1 MKKITTILLC
11 AFGFFQLHSQTDSSM
26 KTSTG
31 ENPANPVVERKKAPY
46 LATVKTMEGKSKRGY
61 VYQVNEDQVVLIRA
75 KSKDIKGW
83 RKDGYV
89 PTNTIYLPAADIKS
103 ISVQKKGST
112 LKGLLI
118 GLGVGTVTGIV
129 IGFASGDDPI
139 RPYPSSIDD
148 PLGLETFLIAIEN
161 SFAMKASEK
170 AIANGILMGGSGAL
184 IGAIIGTVA
193 RKKFIIG
200 GRKEKVRDL
209 QASLM
214 QRLILK

>member
-1 MKKITTILLC
+1 MKKITTILLSVF
-11 AFGFFQLHSQTDSSM
+11 AVFQVYSQTDSSM
-26 KTSTG
+26 KITAG
-31 ENPANPVVERKKAPY
+31 EISASPADEGKKAPY
-46 LATVKTMEGKSKRGY
+46 LATVKTMDGKSKRGY
-61 VYQVNEDQVVLIRA
+61 VYQVNEEQVVLIRA
-75 KSKDIKGW
+75 KPKDIKGW
-83 RKDGYV
+83 RNQGFV
-89 PTNTIYLPAADIKS
+89 PTNTINLPAADIKT
-103 ISVQKKGST
+103 IRVQKKGST
-112 LKGLLI
+112 VKGLLI
-118 GLGVGTVTGIV
+118 GLGVGAVTGMV

-148 PLGLETFLIAIEN
+148 PLGIETFLIAIEN